1 MRFISTKCCIIE
13 CTVKCS
19 FWCRSIATQRI
30 ISTTELIASKN
41 KQTNKMNNNNKW
53 SHWYWLIGFGINLLE
68 NAKILFKYFIKETH
82 LFPVCCAL
90 SDFSLCSVIIFAI
103 FPLHDFLPSSFS
115 RLWLFYIP
123 PPFPIF
129 SISFPFFP
137 FLLFSFSLLVVLF
150 YCSFPH
156 IPPPFYPSSFSR
168 LFSPPPRIFFLQHV
182 TLYAL
187 SLFFHRFIRPHSQLS
202 TLPFVIFY
210 IFSTVSIRS
219 MSFNFSTL
227 KLWLPKCFKGHPKHD
242 IARSVSE
249 HKIHLPSLFSIGVF
263 GMVDS
268 KSSQYFIY
276 EVLHVYKLQE
286 LCFKWKRTPKKS
298 VKFFL
303 YNFPLIS
310 HLPHQI

>member
-1 MRFISTKCCIIE
+1 MRK
-13 CTVKCS
+13 S
-19 FWCRSIATQRI
+19 FLSILSKRRI
-30 ISTTELIASKN
+30 
-41 KQTNKMNNNNKW
+41 
-53 SHWYWLIGFGINLLE
+53 
-68 NAKILFKYFIKETH
+68 
-82 LFPVCCAL
+82 
-90 SDFSLCSVIIFAI
+90 
-103 FPLHDFLPSSFS
+103 
-115 RLWLFYIP
+115 
-123 PPFPIF
+123 
-129 SISFPFFP
+129 FFQ
-137 FLLFSFSLLVVLF
+137 SVVLF
-150 YCSFPH
+150 LTFHSARSLFLPFSLYMIFYLPLSLAYDFFTFLPPSLSSPFLSLSSHFFYFP
-156 IPPPFYPSSFSR
+156 S
-168 LFSPPPRIFFLQHV
+168 LFSLFFYTAPSHTFRPLSTRLLSPAHFLPPRIFFLQHV

-286 LCFKWKRTPKKS
+286 LCFK
-298 VKFFL
+298 
-303 YNFPLIS
+303 
-310 HLPHQI
+310 